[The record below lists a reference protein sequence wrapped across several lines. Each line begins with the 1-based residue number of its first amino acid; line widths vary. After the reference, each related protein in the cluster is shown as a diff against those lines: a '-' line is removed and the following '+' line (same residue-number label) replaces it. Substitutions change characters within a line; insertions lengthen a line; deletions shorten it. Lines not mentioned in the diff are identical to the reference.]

1 MREEREVMGRAETR
15 GSRGGSG
22 QATEWWRMGRE
33 TSGWSVTIIGYD
45 SMGMDYCQ
53 DTVLGA

>member
-15 GSRGGSG
+15 GSWRGSG

-33 TSGWSVTIIGYD
+33 TSGWSVTIIRND
-45 SMGMDYCQ
+45 SMEKDYCQ
-53 DTVLGA
+53 GTVLGA